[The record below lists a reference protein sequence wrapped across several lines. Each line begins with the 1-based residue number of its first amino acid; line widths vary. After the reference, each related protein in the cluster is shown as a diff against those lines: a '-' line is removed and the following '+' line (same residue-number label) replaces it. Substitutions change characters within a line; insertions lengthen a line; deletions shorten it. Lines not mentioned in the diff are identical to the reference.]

1 MGLIGFIIFGGIA
14 GWIASMIT
22 KNNKQMGIIA
32 NVIVGLLGSI
42 IGGFIASELG
52 FGKITEFS
60 IRNLIIAIFGSVI
73 LLWIV
78 NFITG
83 KRR

>member
-1 MGLIGFIIFGGIA
+1 MGFVGFIIFGGLA
-14 GWIASMIT
+14 GWIASIIT
-22 KNNKQMGIIA
+22 KNNKQMGVIA
-32 NVIVGLLGSI
+32 NIIVGLIGSV
-42 IGGFIASELG
+42 IGGYIASELG
-52 FGKITEFS
+52 FGKISDFS
-60 IRNLIIAIFGSVI
+60 IRNLVIAVFGSVI